1 MNCNKMKKF
10 QMKTY
15 TATAAAIIFSALFAI
30 TGCGK
35 KPVMRTDYIVPVSI
49 KETVESTA
57 EPFSSIKAYA
67 YYCDTTAYRP
77 LSYQQAFDGEL
88 GSVSANGTVKYDVIG
103 EYDNDKGRIIF
114 TNLDRS
120 PVTLVICDVVN
131 ELYAYS
137 EKKLEA
143 GLPEITVPLLFEP
156 YKFTKNGTVIE
167 SNGWRIKSSPRP
179 EPEPEEEE

>member
-1 MNCNKMKKF
+1 M
-10 QMKTY
+10 
-15 TATAAAIIFSALFAI
+15 
-30 TGCGK
+30 
-35 KPVMRTDYIVPVSI
+35 
-49 KETVESTA
+49 
-57 EPFSSIKAYA
+57 
-67 YYCDTTAYRP
+67 
-77 LSYQQAFDGEL
+77 
-88 GSVSANGTVKYDVIG
+88 IG